1 MTDFAIGQRWLSEN
15 ETELGLGIVERVDH
29 RLVGVFFPATEE
41 QRNYAISSAPLARVR
56 FQKGQSIETSHGEQF
71 TIQSVENL
79 NGTLVYMVT
88 DPQNSDKLLPLPE
101 TQLSHKLELDQASDR
116 LFSGQVDSLKWF
128 QLRYSAM
135 QAKSKLE
142 RSPVLGLQGPR
153 VDLIP
158 HQLYIASEVGARF
171 APRVLLSDEVGL
183 GKTIEAGMILHQQLL
198 SHRAQRVLIIVPQS
212 LIHQWF
218 VEMYRRFNLHFHIF
232 DDSRIDALKSSLV
245 DEFAENV
252 NAESELLETEIV
264 EENIYLSEQLVLCST
279 ETMASCD
286 IDEISQGEWD
296 LLIID
301 EAHHLQWSNE
311 KASIE
316 YINAEKI
323 ALQTPGL
330 LLLSATPEQLG
341 IESHFARLR
350 LLDPNRFYDLEA
362 FKKEQEDYE
371 DTAEQI
377 EELTAFETEESKT
390 DTEKQI
396 KDLLDQNGTG
406 RVVFRNTRNNVSGFP
421 KREITSYALDSNE
434 TYNELL
440 KNNSLENLSGFDEL
454 AQAIHPETRFE
465 DDQWCPHDPRVAW
478 LKKYLKEHRND
489 KVVIICASKETAINL
504 DLYCR
509 FKLGINCCT
518 FHEDMD
524 LISRDRAA
532 AHFADFEDGARAI
545 ICSEIGSE
553 GRNFQFSHQLVL
565 LDLPLNPDLLE
576 QRIGR
581 LDRIGQ
587 KNTIQI
593 HVPFIKNSAQE
604 ILFNWYQQGM
614 NAFRRT
620 NPAGTQIFLQ
630 TGEELKQKL
639 KLFSIANLDIES
651 NEFADLYFPLIEK
664 TQTIHQEL
672 CSHLEKGK
680 DKLLAMTSFN
690 QEKADELVKNLEKMD
705 EISPQ
710 EFMQQTW
717 HRFGVDFEDHS
728 EKAIVIRPG
737 DHQFVAN
744 FPSLPEE
751 GLTATFDRTTALSR
765 DDMHFLTWEHPMVI
779 GAIDLILNENKG
791 NASVCILKNKGIK
804 AGTILIESL
813 FKLESIAPKYL
824 QAQRFLPFTCIRL
837 LMNDKGANLANN
849 VSHDQLS
856 SQCKKLDKVNA
867 RLVLKSEEKTVKAIL
882 NKAKLLAEKSGNEII
897 LKTLESMKQE
907 QTDEVSRL
915 ESLKKIN
922 PNVRPEEITYLNR
935 QTELLEKYIGETEV
949 KLESVRV
956 IVAV

>member
-15 ETELGLGIVERVDH
+15 ETELGLGIVEQVDH
-29 RLVGVFFPATEE
+29 RLVGVYFPATEE
-41 QRNYAISSAPLARVR
+41 QRNYAKSSAPLARVSY
-56 FQKGQSIETSHGEQF
+56 QKGQEITTYQGECF
-71 TIQSVENL
+71 TVQSVEVL
-79 NGTLVYMVT
+79 NDTLIYMII
-88 DPQNSDKLLPLPE
+88 DPENADKLLPLPE
-101 TQLSHKLELDQASDR
+101 SQLSHKLELDQASDR

-232 DDSRIDALKSSLV
+232 DDSRIEALKSSLI
-245 DEFAENV
+245 DEFADEEEPV
-252 NAESELLETEIV
+252 AEMVDAQIE

-286 IDEISQGEWD
+286 INEMAEGEWD

-301 EAHHLQWSNE
+301 EAHHLQWSKE

-362 FKKEQEDYE
+362 FEKEQQDYE
-371 DTAEQI
+371 NTAEEI
-377 EELTAFETEESKT
+377 EDLIAFETPESKT

-396 KDLLDQNGTG
+396 KNLLDQNGTG

-421 KREITSYALDSNE
+421 KREITSYALESNE
-434 TYNELL
+434 TYNQLL
-440 KNNSLENLSGFDEL
+440 SKNNQDNSNQI

-478 LKKYLKEHRND
+478 LKSHLKEHRND

-587 KNTIQI
+587 KHTIQI

-604 ILFNWYQQGM
+604 ILFNWYHQGM

-620 NPAGTQIFLQ
+620 NPAGTQIFVQ

-639 KLFSIANLDIES
+639 KTHAISNLDMDQ
-651 NEFADLYFPLIEK
+651 NEFYNSYLTLIEK
-664 TQTIHQEL
+664 TQTMHQEL
-672 CSHLEKGK
+672 CSQLEKGK

-690 QEKADELVKNLEKMD
+690 QEKADELIENFEKMD
-705 EISPQ
+705 KNSPQ

-728 EKAIVIRPG
+728 EKAIVVRPG
-737 DHQFVAN
+737 DHQFVSN

-765 DDMHFLTWEHPMVI
+765 DDMHFLTWEHPMVS

-813 FKLESIAPKYL
+813 FKLESVAPKYL

-882 NKAKLLAEKSGNEII
+882 NKAKNLAEKSGNEII
-897 LKTLESMKQE
+897 LKTLETMKRQ
-907 QTDEVSRL
+907 QSDEVLRL
-915 ESLKKIN
+915 QALKKIN

-935 QTELLEKYIGETEV
+935 QTELLEKYLGETEV

>member
-1 MTDFAIGQRWLSEN
+1 MTDFAVGQRWLSEN

-56 FQKGQSIETSHGEQF
+56 YQKGQKIETSHGEQF

-79 NGTLVYMVT
+79 NGTLVYMVI
-88 DPQNSDKLLPLPE
+88 DPENSDKLLPLPE

-232 DDSRIDALKSSLV
+232 DDSRIEALKSSLV
-245 DEFAENV
+245 DEFAEDEN
-252 NAESELLETEIV
+252 LETETVGLIIE

-286 IDEISQGEWD
+286 IDEMAQGEWD

-301 EAHHLQWSNE
+301 EAHHLQWSNT

-350 LLDPNRFYDLEA
+350 LLDPNRFYDLNA

-377 EELTAFETEESKT
+377 EELIAFETPESKT
-390 DTEKQI
+390 DTENKI

-421 KREITSYALDSNE
+421 KREITPYSLESNE
-434 TYNELL
+434 NYNQLL
-440 KNNSLENLSGFDEL
+440 IDHNKEDSDEL

-465 DDQWCPHDPRVAW
+465 DDQWCQHDPRVAW
-478 LKKYLKEHRND
+478 LKDYLKEHRNE
-489 KVVIICASKETAINL
+489 KVVVICASKDTAINL

-593 HVPFIKNSAQE
+593 HVPYIKNSAQE
-604 ILFNWYQQGM
+604 VLFNWYQQGM

-630 TGEELKQKL
+630 TGDELKQKL
-639 KLFSIANLDIES
+639 KAFSISNLEIET

-664 TQTIHQEL
+664 TQTIHSEL

-680 DKLLAMTSFN
+680 DKLLAITSFN
-690 QEKADELVKNLEKMD
+690 QERADELVENLEKMD
-705 EISPQ
+705 EISPE

-728 EKAIVIRPG
+728 EKAIVVRPG
-737 DHQFVAN
+737 DHQFVSN

-765 DDMHFLTWEHPMVI
+765 DDMHFLTWEHPMVS

-837 LMNDKGANLANN
+837 LMNDKGANLASN

-867 RLVLKSEEKTVKAIL
+867 RLVLKSEEMTVKMIL
-882 NKAKLLAEKSGNEII
+882 NKAKFLAEKSGDNIKS
-897 LKTLESMKQE
+897 KTLESMRIQ
-907 QTDEVSRL
+907 QSNEVSRL
-915 ESLKKIN
+915 EALKQVN

-935 QTELLEKYIGETEV
+935 QTELLEKYISETEV

>member
-1 MTDFAIGQRWLSEN
+1 MTDFAVGQRWLSEN
-15 ETELGLGIVERVDH
+15 ETELGLGIVEHVDH
-29 RLVGVFFPATEE
+29 RLVSVFFPATEE
-41 QRNYAISSAPLARVR
+41 QRNYSKSSAPLARIKY
-56 FQKGQSIETSHGEQF
+56 QKGQTIETSHGEQF

-79 NGTLVYMVT
+79 NDTLVYMVT
-88 DPQNSDKLLPLPE
+88 DPENSNKLLPLPE
-101 TQLSHKLELDQASDR
+101 TQLNHKLKLDQASDR

-232 DDSRIDALKSSLV
+232 DESRIDALKNSLV
-245 DEFAENV
+245 DEFAE
-252 NAESELLETEIV
+252 EGSEIKIPKMEYV

-279 ETMASCD
+279 ETMANCD
-286 IDEISQGEWD
+286 INEMAQGEWD

-301 EAHHLQWSNE
+301 EAHHLQWSKE
-311 KASIE
+311 EASIE
-316 YINAEKI
+316 YINAEI
-323 ALQTPGL
+323 ITRQTPGL

-350 LLDPNRFYDLEA
+350 LLDPNRFYDLGA
-362 FKKEQEDYE
+362 FKKEQKNYG
-371 DTAEQI
+371 DTAKKI
-377 EELTAFETEESKT
+377 EELIILEIPESKL

-396 KDLLDQNGTG
+396 KDLLDQSGTG

-421 KREITSYALDSNE
+421 KREISSYALESNE
-434 TYNELL
+434 TYNKLL
-440 KNNSLENLSGFDEL
+440 TNNCAENMDEIAL
-454 AQAIHPETRFE
+454 AIHPETRFQNDE
-465 DDQWCPHDPRVAW
+465 WCPQDPRVSW
-478 LKKYLKEHRND
+478 LKNYLKEHRKY

-532 AHFADFEDGARAI
+532 AHFADYEDGARAI

-587 KNTIQI
+587 KHTIQI
-593 HVPFIKNSAQE
+593 HVPYIKNSAQE
-604 ILFNWYQQGM
+604 VLFNWYQQGM

-630 TGEELKQKL
+630 TGEELKKKL
-639 KLFSIANLDIES
+639 KLFSIANLEIET
-651 NEFADLYFPLIEK
+651 NDFADLYYPLIEK
-664 TQTIHQEL
+664 TQNIHQKL

-690 QEKADELVKNLEKMD
+690 QEKADDLVNALEKMD
-705 EISPQ
+705 EISPKV
-710 EFMQQTW
+710 FMQKTW
-717 HRFGVDFEDHS
+717 HRFGIDFEEHS
-728 EKAIVIRPG
+728 EKAIVVRPG
-737 DHQFVAN
+737 DHQFVSN
-744 FPSLPEE
+744 FPSLPED
-751 GLTATFDRTTALSR
+751 GLTVTFDRATALSR
-765 DDMHFLTWEHPMVI
+765 DDMHFLTWEHPMVS

-882 NKAKLLAEKSGNEII
+882 NKAKLLAEKSGNDIK
-897 LKTLESMKQE
+897 LKTLESMRSQ
-907 QTDEVSRL
+907 QSNEVSRL
-915 ESLKKIN
+915 EALKKIN
-922 PNVRPEEITYLNR
+922 PNIRPEEITYLNR
-935 QTELLEKYIGETEV
+935 QTKLLEKYLGETEIM
-949 KLESVRV
+949 LESIRV